1 MEVQIWLP
9 KKAKLGV
16 VEKEYPDIYEDGDE
30 NHDDLS
36 YFVGKSMDEPNSRD
50 FLTYQQAV
58 ECCGFVE
65 GAIPGAEC
73 VIEGNGGW
81 AMGMIK
87 GEDFSSYAVSPQQK
101 AAWKRRSNTYW
112 KAFKRGKRL
121 SANTHD
127 MPPERSA

>member
-30 NHDDLS
+30 KHDDLS
-36 YFVGKSMDEPNSRD
+36 YFVGNSNDGPNGRD
-50 FLTYQQAV
+50 FLTYQEAV

-73 VIEGNGGW
+73 VMEGNGGW

-87 GEDFSSYAVSPQQK
+87 RDDFSSFAVSPQKK
-101 AAWKRRSNTYW
+101 AAWKRRSNNYW

-121 SANTHD
+121 SANIKAD
-127 MPPERSA
+127 LR